1 MRKFLQKLLRRQ
13 KYDYHQSRLNHKVTS
28 TVKGVQKF
36 QWKYRNLIFLTIS
49 ILFAYFM
56 LQNTVIISYIED
68 FGNFGYFGAFVAGTF
83 FTYGLTT
90 PPATAATYILGK
102 TLNPFL
108 IAFIGAFGALMSDF
122 LIFRFVRDNLLEE
135 LQTATRELRIP
146 TERLGRLK
154 RSKTFLRI
162 APVIAGFILASP
174 LPDELAAALF
184 ALTNYNPK
192 HFAIFSYTSNFL
204 GLLVI
209 SWLGFSF

>member
-1 MRKFLQKLLRRQ
+1 MRKFLRRILRRQ
-13 KYDYHQSRLNHKVTS
+13 KYNYHQSRFDHRLTS
-28 TVKGVQKF
+28 TVRGVQKF

-49 ILFAYFM
+49 VLFAYFM
-56 LQNTVIISYIED
+56 LQNAAIISYIED
-68 FGNFGYFGAFVAGTF
+68 VGHLGYIGAFISGTF
-83 FTYGLTT
+83 FSYGLTT

-135 LQTATRELRIP
+135 LETATRELKIP
-146 TERLGRLK
+146 TEQLGRLK

-204 GLLVI
+204 GLLAI
-209 SWLGFSF
+209 SWLGFSL